1 MDESLTN
8 GISRSNPIST
18 GMGDSLPETEWP
30 SISFDDDQFIN
41 ETTVA
46 LSDSG
51 HSVSSAQQHMEQ
63 SKFDQM
69 QSLSPRDQP
78 HEIEQSSVEDFDS
91 ATPLEESTLEQEEE
105 FVISDL
111 DLSEELVQSK
121 QLSTDQVDARN
132 DAGTDEFLTDLGEL
146 RFAKDD

>member
-1 MDESLTN
+1 
-8 GISRSNPIST
+8 
-18 GMGDSLPETEWP
+18 
-30 SISFDDDQFIN
+30 
-41 ETTVA
+41 
-46 LSDSG
+46 
-51 HSVSSAQQHMEQ
+51 MEQ

-78 HEIEQSSVEDFDS
+78 HEIEQSSRGFDS

-121 QLSTDQVDARN
+121 QPSTDQVDARN
-132 DAGTDEFLTDLGEL
+132 DAGTDEF
-146 RFAKDD
+146 